1 MIKMKNI
8 KLFAGIC
15 MFVSAL
21 AFLSACSDDDNGAVA
36 PVFPDKVEELSLT
49 TAGETA
55 EFSFTAN
62 TDWTLTSSKLWCKF
76 VSEGENMVMLYGP
89 AGEQNVKVIVTD
101 DIWDFEASTAEIS
114 LNMGDESKV
123 IAKITRGAK
132 GLVVNGYDDEH
143 PLNISYAYSQD
154 GIKATITM
162 DANFDWE
169 LTENGVP
176 EWLTVE
182 DLPLKGFAGRS
193 SEITFVVK
201 NDAKVSAQTGVISFN
216 QIGTDE
222 LRSFPVNYAGMG
234 DRDIEISLDGSVWNW
249 TVSQKGDQ
257 YWQGSIT
264 EGVEADKKNFP
275 LELKIA
281 AKDNGYHI
289 IRLVSDEKGL
299 KELGQGTGNEFF
311 FVDDDSKGNISIL
324 EFKENTS
331 AAREGYIMAFPAYVY
346 DTELEGNID
355 NALTSDFLEIKS
367 EYEDY
372 IVWNFSQEGNQ
383 VSSSG
388 FEVLNSM
395 TYEPFECLP
404 GDGGTD
410 YGDMVSGATGV
421 QPNQIYYVKV
431 SAKTNLQVNPML
443 TEQQWN
449 PETYGMQGMTIMDME
464 GADLMENWAPNMNQ
478 SEKFVIEGQASKDMF
493 ISFPDM
499 SAGYPMPCKALIIIV
514 E

>member
-1 MIKMKNI
+1 MKNI

-21 AFLSACSDDDNGAVA
+21 AFLSACSDDDNGTVA

-101 DIWDFEASTAEIS
+101 DIWDFEAATAEIS

-132 GLVVNGYDDEH
+132 GLVINGYDDEH
-143 PLNISYAYSQD
+143 PLNISYGYSQD

-234 DRDIEISLDGSVWNW
+234 DRDIEISLGGNVWNW
-249 TVSQKGDQ
+249 IVSQDGKQ

-264 EGVEADKKNFP
+264 EGVEVEKNDLP
-275 LELKIA
+275 MDVEIA
-281 AKDNGYHI
+281 TKDNKYHI
-289 IRLVSDEKGL
+289 VKLVHGDESL
-299 KELGQGTGNEFF
+299 EEPFRNEYFW
-311 FVDDDSKGNISIL
+311 VDDYGKGNISIP
-324 EFKENTS
+324 EFSPNS
-331 AAREGYIMAFPAYVY
+331 ADEREGFILAIPNFVYENELDNDINNLLDEYDKYSIKYEYGQYV
-346 DTELEGNID
+346 
-355 NALTSDFLEIKS
+355 
-367 EYEDY
+367 
-372 IVWNFSQEGNQ
+372 VWNFKQEGSNI
-383 VSSSG
+383 VSSG
-388 FEVLNSM
+388 FEVKSQAGDSYECQSGDFTGSGFDQWLNQEYGVELSSVYSVLVPKNTQLVVDPKM
-395 TYEPFECLP
+395 TMEEWMP
-404 GDGGTD
+404 GFDENFNIT
-410 YGDMVSGATGV
+410 SGLMAFNTEGNIIEDLNGWILGNNSNETG
-421 QPNQIYYVKV
+421 
-431 SAKTNLQVNPML
+431 
-443 TEQQWN
+443 
-449 PETYGMQGMTIMDME
+449 
-464 GADLMENWAPNMNQ
+464 
-478 SEKFVIEGQASKDMF
+478 FVINFELKDTTIVVF
-493 ISFPDM
+493 KDINLVNK
-499 SAGYPMPCKALIIIV
+499 KALILV
-514 E
+514 TE

>member
-21 AFLSACSDDDNGAVA
+21 AFLSACSDDDNGDVA

-101 DIWDFEASTAEIS
+101 DIWDFEAATAEIS

-132 GLVVNGYDDEH
+132 GLVINGYDDEH
-143 PLNISYAYSQD
+143 PLNISYGYSQD
-154 GIKATITM
+154 GIKATMTM

-193 SEITFVVK
+193 SEITFVVR

-216 QIGTDE
+216 QIGTGE
-222 LRSFPVNYAGMG
+222 LRSFPVSYAGMG
-234 DRDIEISLDGSVWNW
+234 DRDIEISLGGNVWNW
-249 TVSQKGDQ
+249 IVSQDGKL

-264 EGVEADKKNFP
+264 EGVEVEKNDLP
-275 LELKIA
+275 MDVEIA
-281 AKDNGYHI
+281 TKDNKYHI
-289 IRLVSDEKGL
+289 VKLVHGDESL
-299 KELGQGTGNEFF
+299 EEPFRNEYFW
-311 FVDDDSKGNISIL
+311 VENNGKGNISIL
-324 EFKENTS
+324 EFLPNS
-331 AAREGYIMAFPAYVY
+331 ADEREGFILAIPNFVYENELDNDINNLLDEYDKYSIKYEYGQYV
-346 DTELEGNID
+346 
-355 NALTSDFLEIKS
+355 
-367 EYEDY
+367 
-372 IVWNFSQEGNQ
+372 VWNFKQEGKQEESGDVLSVIADGENITIIPFADFSEEELITQ
-383 VSSSG
+383 FGTKDVFMCTLPFGKAYENFEIKQNKDPWSFMVQPIKASEPEINTAWEGVNWETVSS
-388 FEVLNSM
+388 
-395 TYEPFECLP
+395 
-404 GDGGTD
+404 DG
-410 YGDMVSGATGV
+410 
-421 QPNQIYYVKV
+421 
-431 SAKTNLQVNPML
+431 
-443 TEQQWN
+443 
-449 PETYGMQGMTIMDME
+449 
-464 GADLMENWAPNMNQ
+464 
-478 SEKFVIEGQASKDMF
+478 
-493 ISFPDM
+493 M
-499 SAGYPMPCKALIIIV
+499 SAIIKGISSNSGSDYSMMILTFYDNMTEKPYAVLILMR